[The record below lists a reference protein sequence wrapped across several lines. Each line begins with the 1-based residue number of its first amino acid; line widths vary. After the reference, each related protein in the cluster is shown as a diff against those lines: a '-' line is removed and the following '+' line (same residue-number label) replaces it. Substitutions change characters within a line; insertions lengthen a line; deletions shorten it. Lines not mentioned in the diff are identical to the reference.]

1 MFVCAPVGPR
11 GSPAPEVVDPGS
23 VLGTRL
29 PLWQGPSCRA
39 QWSSLPEPHGIP
51 EIHGSA
57 SRGPTGRQP
66 AYGGAVN
73 ISPGWPV
80 AVALAVLLA
89 VTVVANRLGRIDL
102 DREAVV
108 AGARAIVQLGL
119 VALVITAVVR
129 SIWLSLLAV
138 GVMFMTAAVTTA
150 RRVGAPRSWHWA
162 AASMACG
169 VVPVVAVLLLSGAV
183 PFVGVALIPV
193 AGIVI
198 GNTMTVHTLVG
209 RRTFS
214 ALREEHGQYEACLS
228 LGLTAHQAVDEVIA
242 RRVPDQVRTSGIV
255 TLPGAFIGVMLGG
268 GSAVQAATAQ
278 VLVLFAIMATQA
290 ITAGVEAELIRRRLM
305 LAPDLRESLVS

>member
-1 MFVCAPVGPR
+1 M
-11 GSPAPEVVDPGS
+11 D
-23 VLGTRL
+23 
-29 PLWQGPSCRA
+29 
-39 QWSSLPEPHGIP
+39 
-51 EIHGSA
+51 
-57 SRGPTGRQP
+57 
-66 AYGGAVN
+66 

-80 AVALAVLLA
+80 AVALVVLLA

-102 DREAVV
+102 DRDAVV
-108 AGARAIVQLGL
+108 AGLRAIVQLGL

-138 GVMFMTAAVTTA
+138 GVMFATAAVTTA
-150 RRVGAPRSWHWA
+150 RRVGAPRAWHWA

-169 VVPVVAVLLLSGAV
+169 VVPVVAILLLSGAV

-193 AGIVI
+193 GGIVI

-209 RRTFS
+209 RRTFA
-214 ALREEHGQYEACLS
+214 ALREHGQYEACLA
-228 LGLTAHQAVDEVIA
+228 LGLTSHQAIDEVIA
-242 RRVPDQVRTSGIV
+242 RRVPVGIVPSLDQVRTSGIV

-290 ITAGVEAELIRRRLM
+290 ITAGVQAELIRRRLM
-305 LAPDLRESLVS
+305 LAPDLRASLVS